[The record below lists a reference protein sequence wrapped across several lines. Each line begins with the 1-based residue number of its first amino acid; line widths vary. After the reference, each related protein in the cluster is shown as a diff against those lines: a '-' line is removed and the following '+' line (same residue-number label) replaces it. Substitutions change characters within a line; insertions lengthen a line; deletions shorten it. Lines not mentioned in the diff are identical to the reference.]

1 MTVKHEGVTYTVT
14 EAGTFAFYS
23 CTALKSLTLPNSV
36 KITDATPS
44 VSAAIWHIWIW
55 VPALRH
61 WSKAP

>member
-36 KITDATPS
+36 KIIRRN
-44 VSAAIWHIWIW
+44 AISLCRNLAHLDLGTG
-55 VPALRH
+55 VETL
-61 WSKAP
+61 

>member
-36 KITDATPS
+36 KGGSI
-44 VSAAIWHIWIW
+44 I
-55 VPALRH
+55 
-61 WSKAP
+61 